1 MDPLDPFLFLVMA
14 DGLSGLVERA
24 KEIGIYLQ
32 FRVGSSNLVVS
43 DLRYVN
49 DTVIMEDYNLET
61 L

>member
-1 MDPLDPFLFLVMA
+1 MA

>member
-49 DTVIMEDYNLET
+49 DTVIMEDYNL
-61 L
+61 